1 MEIKAGTDAKQDAV
15 VTVSDIPVDLQV
27 EIRSPLKDLF
37 GKSLEKAAREE
48 LNRLDVR
55 NGTVLI
61 EDNQALDFVIR
72 ARIKA
77 AVSMLR
83 EVGGEI

>member
-1 MEIKAGTDAKQDAV
+1 MEKKVGTDAKQDAV
-15 VTVSDIPVDLQV
+15 VTVSDTAADLQV
-27 EIRSPLKDLF
+27 EIRSPLEDLF

-48 LNRLDVR
+48 LSRLNVR

-77 AVSMLR
+77 AVSILR
-83 EVGGEI
+83 EMGGEI